1 MTMTTNSSNAGA
13 AAQTSERFA
22 IFKLRNFRYYWIGTI
37 FSNVGE
43 HIENVI
49 RNWLMW
55 ELTHSVFWLMVMV
68 FMHWIPFAVLS
79 LPAGSIA
86 ERVNRQRLIIWT
98 EFGQCIAALGMFG
111 ATYLGVMD
119 PYWMSGLLILHSVC
133 GALSNPCRQ
142 LFLHDMVGRERLLS
156 GIALTS
162 SLRFAT
168 QSVGKPI
175 GGVILLTLGATY
187 GYFANALA
195 YWPMI
200 LSLLTV
206 VRVTQNEAP
215 RVRRPLE
222 EFKEGV
228 NHVTSEP
235 SMLATL
241 CVAIAPS
248 VFVGNGFD
256 PFLVIYADTVFGM
269 GATGYTY
276 FITAVGVGA
285 VTAVAILGALGNVQW
300 KGKMLFGGIFGFCLS
315 MVLFSLSRSLIP
327 SLTFLFLFGFFQ
339 VVHTTAATAMLLE
352 NVPNEMRGRV
362 MGIFNFGRLGLRVIN
377 GPFFALLNKLA
388 LLGAAGAFATNAITL
403 TAAAGTVV
411 FLTLTL
417 ALLAPGVSR
426 QR

>member
-1 MTMTTNSSNAGA
+1 MTTIGGDAGA
-13 AAQTSERFA
+13 PANSPGKFA

-37 FSNVGE
+37 FSNIGE

-49 RNWLMW
+49 RNWLIW

-68 FMHWIPFAVLS
+68 FMHWIPFALLS

-98 EFGQCIAALGMFG
+98 EVGQCVAALGMFG
-111 ATYLGVMD
+111 ATYFGVMD
-119 PYWMSGLLILHSVC
+119 QYWMSGLLILHSVS

-142 LFLHDMVGRERLLS
+142 LFLHDMVGKDYLLS

-175 GGVILLTLGATY
+175 GGVILLTLGASY
-187 GYFANALA
+187 GFFANAVAYLPIMLA
-195 YWPMI
+195 
-200 LSLLTV
+200 LLTV
-206 VRVTQNEAP
+206 VRVAQNETP

-228 NHVTSEP
+228 KHVTAQP

-256 PFLVIYADTVFGM
+256 PFLVIYADTVFKM

-285 VTAVAILGALGNVQW
+285 VAAVVLLGALGNVQW

-315 MVLFSLSRSLIP
+315 MISFALSRSLVP
-327 SLTFLFLFGFFQ
+327 SMIFLFLFGFFQ
-339 VVHTTAATAMLLE
+339 VIHNTAATAILLE
-352 NVPNEMRGRV
+352 DVPNQMRGRV
-362 MGIFNFGRLGLRVIN
+362 MGIFNFGRLGLRVLN

-388 LLGAAGAFATNAITL
+388 VLGAAGAFATNAITL
-403 TAAAGTVV
+403 TAAASTVAV
-411 FLTLTL
+411 FTLML
-417 ALLAPGVSR
+417 ALLAPAVSK
-426 QR
+426 QK

>member
-1 MTMTTNSSNAGA
+1 MATNIGNAGA
-13 AAQTSERFA
+13 PAQTSAKFE
-22 IFKLRNFRYYWIGTI
+22 IFKLRTFRYYWIGTI
-37 FSNVGE
+37 FSNIGE

-49 RNWLMW
+49 RNWLIW
-55 ELTHSVFWLMVMV
+55 QLTHSVFWLMVMV
-68 FMHWIPFAVLS
+68 FMHWIPFALLS

-86 ERVNRQRLIIWT
+86 ERVNRQRLIIWM
-98 EFGQCIAALGMFG
+98 EVAQCIAALGMFG
-111 ATYLGVMD
+111 ATYLGVMNQ
-119 PYWMSGLLILHSVC
+119 YWMSGLLILHSVS
-133 GALSNPCRQ
+133 GSLSNPCRQ
-142 LFLHDMVGRERLLS
+142 LFLHDMVGQERLLS

-175 GGVILLTLGATY
+175 GGVILLTLGASY
-187 GYFANALA
+187 GFFANALS
-195 YWPMI
+195 YLPMI
-200 LSLLTV
+200 LALLTV
-206 VRVTQNEAP
+206 VRVAQNEAP

-228 NHVTSEP
+228 NHVASEP

-256 PFLVIYADTVFGM
+256 PFLVIYADTVFRM

-285 VTAVAILGALGNVQW
+285 VAAVAILGALGNVQW

-315 MVLFSLSRSLIP
+315 MVLFSLSRSLVP
-327 SLTFLFLFGFFQ
+327 SLIFLFLFGFFQ
-339 VVHTTAATAMLLE
+339 VVHNTAATAMLLE

-362 MGIFNFGRLGLRVIN
+362 MGIFNFGRLGLRVVN

>member
-1 MTMTTNSSNAGA
+1 MTTNTGSDKVPAASSGK
-13 AAQTSERFA
+13 FA
-22 IFKLRNFRYYWIGTI
+22 IFKLRDFRYYWVGTI

-49 RNWLMW
+49 RNWLIW

-68 FMHWIPFAVLS
+68 FMHWLPFALLS
-79 LPAGSIA
+79 LPAGSIS

-98 EFGQCIAALGMFG
+98 EVGQFIAALGMF
-111 ATYLGVMD
+111 ATTYLGVMD
-119 PYWMSGLLILHSVC
+119 PYWMSGLLILHSVS

-142 LFLHDMVGRERLLS
+142 LFLHDMVGREHLLS

-175 GGVILLTLGATY
+175 GGVILLTLGASW
-187 GYFANALA
+187 GFMANALA
-195 YWPMI
+195 YLPIM
-200 LSLLTV
+200 LALLTV
-206 VRVTQNEAP
+206 IRVAQNEAP

-228 NHVTSEP
+228 KHIASKR
-235 SMLATL
+235 SMLSTL

-256 PFLVIYADTVFGM
+256 PFLVIYADTVFAM

-285 VTAVAILGALGNVQW
+285 IVAVVSLGALGNVEW
-300 KGKMLFGGIFGFCLS
+300 KGKMLFGGIFGFCAS
-315 MVLFSLSRSLIP
+315 MAFFSLSRSFMLSLI
-327 SLTFLFLFGFFQ
+327 FLFLFGFFQ
-339 VVHTTAATAMLLE
+339 VIHNTAATAMLLE
-352 NVPNEMRGRV
+352 NVPNQMRGRV
-362 MGIFNFGRLGLRVIN
+362 MGIFNFGRLGLRVVN

-388 LLGAAGAFATNAITL
+388 LLGTAGAFATNAITL
-403 TAAAGTVV
+403 TAAAATVV

-417 ALLAPGVSR
+417 ALLTPGLSK

>member
-1 MTMTTNSSNAGA
+1 MTTETGNESRPAEPAGK
-13 AAQTSERFA
+13 FA
-22 IFKLRNFRYYWIGTI
+22 IFKQRNFRYYWIGTI

-49 RNWLMW
+49 RNWLIW

-68 FMHWIPFAVLS
+68 FMHWVPFALLS

-98 EFGQCIAALGMFG
+98 EVGQCLAALGMFLT
-111 ATYLGVMD
+111 TYLGVMD
-119 PYWMSGLLILHSVC
+119 QYWMSALLILHSVA

-142 LFLHDMVGRERLLS
+142 LFLHDMVGREHLLS

-175 GGVILLTLGATY
+175 GGLILIALGASF
-187 GYFANALA
+187 GFFANALA
-195 YWPMI
+195 YLPIMLALI
-200 LSLLTV
+200 TV
-206 VRVTQNEAP
+206 IRVSQQEIP
-215 RVRRPLE
+215 RVRRPME

-228 NHVTSEP
+228 RHVAAEP

-248 VFVGNGFD
+248 VFIGNGFD
-256 PFLVIYADTVFGM
+256 PFLVIYADTVFKL

-285 VTAVAILGALGNVQW
+285 IVAVTILGAIGNVQW
-300 KGKMLFGGIFGFCLS
+300 KGKMLFGGIFGFCAS
-315 MVLFSLSRSLIP
+315 MFLFAVSQSLVPSLI
-327 SLTFLFLFGFFQ
+327 FLFLFGFFQ
-339 VVHTTAATAMLLE
+339 VIHNTAATAMLLE
-352 NVPNEMRGRV
+352 NVPTEMRGRV
-362 MGIFNFGRLGLRVIN
+362 MGIFNFGRLGLRVVN

-388 LLGAAGAFATNAITL
+388 LLGAAGAFATNALTL
-403 TAAAGTVV
+403 TAAAITVAM
-411 FLTLTL
+411 LTFAL
-417 ALLAPGVSR
+417 ARLAPGVSK

>member
-1 MTMTTNSSNAGA
+1 MATNIDNAGA
-13 AAQTSERFA
+13 ATQTSERFA
-22 IFKLRNFRYYWIGTI
+22 IFKLRTFRYYWIGTI

-49 RNWLMW
+49 RNWLIW

-68 FMHWIPFAVLS
+68 FMHWIPFAFLS

-119 PYWMSGLLILHSVC
+119 QYWMSGLLILHSVS

-162 SLRFAT
+162 SLRFAS

-187 GYFANALA
+187 GYFANAVA
-195 YWPMI
+195 YLPMI
-200 LSLLTV
+200 LALLTV
-206 VRVTQNEAP
+206 VRVAQNEAP
-215 RVRRPLE
+215 RVRRPLD

-228 NHVTSEP
+228 THVASEP

-256 PFLVIYADTVFGM
+256 PFLVIYADTVFAM

-285 VTAVAILGALGNVQW
+285 VAAVAILGALGNVQW

-315 MVLFSLSRSLIP
+315 MVLFALSRSLIP
-327 SLTFLFLFGFFQ
+327 SLMFLFLFGFFQ
-339 VVHTTAATAMLLE
+339 VVHNTAATAMLLE
-352 NVPNEMRGRV
+352 NVPHEMRGRV

-388 LLGAAGAFATNAITL
+388 LLGAVGAFATNAITL

-411 FLTLTL
+411 FLTTAL
-417 ALLAPGVSR
+417 AFLAPGVSK

>member
-1 MTMTTNSSNAGA
+1 MTITKNSGNAGA
-13 AAQTSERFA
+13 TATKSEKFA
-22 IFKLRNFRYYWIGTI
+22 VFKLRIFRYYWIGTI

-49 RNWLMW
+49 RNWLIW
-55 ELTHSVFWLMVMV
+55 ELTHSVFWLMAMV
-68 FMHWIPFAVLS
+68 FMHWIPFAMLS

-98 EFGQCIAALGMFG
+98 EVGQCVAALGMFA

-119 PYWMSGLLILHSVC
+119 QYWMSGLLILHSVS

-175 GGVILLTLGATY
+175 GGIILLTLGATY
-187 GYFANALA
+187 GFFANAVA
-195 YWPMI
+195 YLPMI
-200 LSLLTV
+200 LALLTV
-206 VRVTQNEAP
+206 VRVAQNETP
-215 RVRRPLE
+215 RSRRPFD

-228 NHVTSEP
+228 THVASEP

-256 PFLVIYADTVFGM
+256 PFLVIYADTVFRM

-276 FITAVGVGA
+276 FITAVGLGA
-285 VTAVAILGALGNVQW
+285 VAAVAILGAVGNVQW

-315 MVLFSLSRSLIP
+315 MILFSLSRSLVP
-327 SLTFLFLFGFFQ
+327 SLIFLFLYGFFQ
-339 VVHTTAATAMLLE
+339 VVHNTAATAMLLE
-352 NVPNEMRGRV
+352 NVPNQMRGRV

-403 TAAAGTVV
+403 TAAATTVV
-411 FLTLTL
+411 FFTATL
-417 ALLAPGVSR
+417 ALLAPGVSK

>member
-1 MTMTTNSSNAGA
+1 MATNSGEAGA
-13 AAQTSERFA
+13 PAQSLGKFA

-37 FSNVGE
+37 FSNIGE

-49 RNWLMW
+49 RNWLIW

-68 FMHWIPFAVLS
+68 FMHWIPFALLS

-98 EFGQCIAALGMFG
+98 EVGQCVAALGMFG
-111 ATYLGVMD
+111 ATYFGVMD
-119 PYWMSGLLILHSVC
+119 QYWMSGLLILHSVS

-142 LFLHDMVGRERLLS
+142 LFLHDMVGKDYLLS
-156 GIALTS
+156 GVALTS

-175 GGVILLTLGATY
+175 GGVILLTLGASY
-187 GYFANALA
+187 GFFANAVAYLPIMLA
-195 YWPMI
+195 
-200 LSLLTV
+200 LLTV
-206 VRVTQNEAP
+206 VRVAQNESP

-222 EFKEGV
+222 EFKDGV
-228 NHVTSEP
+228 KHVSSQP

-256 PFLVIYADTVFGM
+256 PFLVIYADTVFNM

-285 VTAVAILGALGNVQW
+285 VAAVISLSALGNVQW

-315 MVLFSLSRSLIP
+315 MICFALSRSLIP
-327 SLTFLFLFGFFQ
+327 SMIFLFLFGFFQ
-339 VVHTTAATAMLLE
+339 VIHNTAATAILLE
-352 NVPNEMRGRV
+352 DVPNQMRGRV
-362 MGIFNFGRLGLRVIN
+362 MGIFNFGRLGLRVLN

-388 LLGAAGAFATNAITL
+388 VLGAAGAFATNAITL
-403 TAAAGTVV
+403 TAAGATVAV
-411 FLTLTL
+411 FTLTL
-417 ALLAPGVSR
+417 ALLAPAVSK

>member
-1 MTMTTNSSNAGA
+1 MTTNSGNARA
-13 AAQTSERFA
+13 TARTSEKFA
-22 IFKLRNFRYYWIGTI
+22 VFKLRNFRYYWIGTI

-49 RNWLMW
+49 RNWLIW

-68 FMHWIPFAVLS
+68 FMHWIPFALLS
-79 LPAGSIA
+79 LPAGSLS

-98 EFGQCIAALGMFG
+98 EVGQCVAALGMFA

-119 PYWMSGLLILHSVC
+119 QYWMSGLLILHSVS

-142 LFLHDMVGRERLLS
+142 LFLHDMVGREYLLS
-156 GIALTS
+156 GVALTS

-175 GGVILLTLGATY
+175 GGVILLTLGASF
-187 GYFANALA
+187 GFLVNAAAYLPIMLA
-195 YWPMI
+195 
-200 LSLLTV
+200 LLTV
-206 VRVTQNEAP
+206 VRVAQNETP

-228 NHVTSEP
+228 KHVASER

-256 PFLVIYADTVFGM
+256 PFLVVYADTVFGM
-269 GATGYTY
+269 GAKGYTY

-285 VTAVAILGALGNVQW
+285 VVAVVLLGALGNVQW

-315 MVLFSLSRSLIP
+315 MALFSLSRSLFP
-327 SLTFLFLFGFFQ
+327 SLLFLFLFGFFQ
-339 VVHTTAATAMLLE
+339 VIHNTAATAMLLE

-362 MGIFNFGRLGLRVIN
+362 MGIFNFGRLGLRVMN

-388 LLGAAGAFATNAITL
+388 LLGAAGAFATNAITV
-403 TAAAGTVV
+403 TAAAATVAV
-411 FLTLTL
+411 LTFTL
-417 ALLAPGVSR
+417 ALLAPGLSK

>member
-1 MTMTTNSSNAGA
+1 
-13 AAQTSERFA
+13 
-22 IFKLRNFRYYWIGTI
+22 
-37 FSNVGE
+37 
-43 HIENVI
+43 
-49 RNWLMW
+49 
-55 ELTHSVFWLMVMV
+55 MV

-79 LPAGSIA
+79 LPAGSLS

-98 EFGQCIAALGMFG
+98 EVGQCAAALGMFA

-119 PYWMSGLLILHSVC
+119 QYWMSGLLILHSVS

-142 LFLHDMVGRERLLS
+142 LFLHDMVGREHLLS
-156 GIALTS
+156 GVALTS

-175 GGVILLTLGATY
+175 GGIILLTLGASF
-187 GYFANALA
+187 GFFANAVAYLPIMLA
-195 YWPMI
+195 
-200 LSLLTV
+200 LLTV
-206 VRVTQNEAP
+206 IRVAQNDAP
-215 RVRRPLE
+215 RVRRPLV

-228 NHVTSEP
+228 KHVTSER

-256 PFLVIYADTVFGM
+256 PFLVIYADTVFEM
-269 GATGYTY
+269 GVKGYTY
-276 FITAVGVGA
+276 FISAVGVGA
-285 VTAVAILGALGNVQW
+285 IVAVAILGALGNVEW

-315 MVLFSLSRSLIP
+315 MVLFSLSHSFIP
-327 SLTFLFLFGFFQ
+327 SLIFLFFFGFLQ
-339 VVHTTAATAMLLE
+339 VIHNTATTAMLLE

-362 MGIFNFGRLGLRVIN
+362 MGIFNYGRLGLRVVN

-388 LLGAAGAFATNAITL
+388 LLATAGAFATHAITL
-403 TAAAGTVV
+403 TGAAVTVV
-411 FLTLTL
+411 LLTLTL
-417 ALLAPGVSR
+417 AWLSPGLSK